1 MERLGLSFNL
11 LALLFLAHAFIPKAR
26 SITHKFFH
34 LSYYN
39 AASGK
44 YAVGIDDT
52 YLILFCIV
60 LFTGL
65 RAGTMESILA
75 PLGKLQGITKR
86 KELTRFTEQGWMI
99 VYYTVFWSLG
109 MVSLACRLVG
119 AGSKANTCRST
130 FMSRRPSS

>member
-1 MERLGLSFNL
+1 M
-11 LALLFLAHAFIPKAR
+11 
-26 SITHKFFH
+26 
-34 LSYYN
+34 
-39 AASGK
+39 

-75 PLGKLQGITKR
+75 PLGKLQGITNR

-99 VYYTVFWSLG
+99 VYYTFFWSLG
-109 MVSLACRLVG
+109 VVSLLNTSKPVG
-119 AGSKANTCRST
+119 IQMSNFHRSIST
-130 FMSRRPSS
+130 PRRHSS